1 MGILK
6 PWMLH
11 VWAVLIAVIL
21 WIQVHGEGEGSLRLD
36 VPVQLQGLPEKMVVV
51 NNLPSEV
58 RITVKGLQ
66 ARLKTLQA
74 KNIFIPLN
82 VSDLTEPGVTQRPF
96 DLEAVRLPTG
106 VIIEKIQP
114 DHLEL
119 QVDRI
124 VTRTVAVKPQFNLPE
139 AWKVQMLSV
148 QPAMAHI
155 QGPEVWL
162 ESLSSVDTLPL
173 KLNLTEGD
181 FHVKAEIVVPT
192 GKSVH
197 LEENDNGFM
206 VRGTLSKAA
215 PELIAP
221 AGKGEVQEIP
231 ESVDKPDRNM
241 LPDEKASVLEPVPE
255 PATEEELPVE
265 EADVVSQPVTVPSP
279 DVNKE

>member
-1 MGILK
+1 MGIFK
-6 PWMLH
+6 PWMLY

-173 KLNLTEGD
+173 KLNLTAGD

-197 LEENDNGFM
+197 LEEDDNGFM
-206 VRGTLSKAA
+206 VRGTLSKIV

-221 AGKGEVQEIP
+221 AGEDEVQGVP
-231 ESVDKPDRNM
+231 ESVDKPSIEL
-241 LPDEKASVLEPVPE
+241 LPDKKASSLEPVVKTTAAEGLPKKTSE
-255 PATEEELPVE
+255 DVPQSTTE
-265 EADVVSQPVTVPSP
+265 AAP
-279 DVNKE
+279 DVNEE